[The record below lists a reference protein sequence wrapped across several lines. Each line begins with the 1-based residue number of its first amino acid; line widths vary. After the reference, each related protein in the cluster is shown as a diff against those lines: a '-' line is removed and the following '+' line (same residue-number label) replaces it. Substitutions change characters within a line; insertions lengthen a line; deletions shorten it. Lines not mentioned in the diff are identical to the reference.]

1 MAGEQTAARRY
12 AQAVFDIAEERNSHD
27 QWLIGLDAIVAFVS
41 EPGAVAVLE
50 SDKAPF
56 DDKAALVE
64 RALADSDTLAVN
76 LAKLLV
82 RKKRTALAPLIARM
96 FREMDDARR
105 GISHAL
111 VRSAVA
117 LSAGEQ
123 EAVRDRL
130 SAMTGTNVVLRT
142 EVDPELI
149 GGIVARIGDR
159 VLDGST
165 RTKLIQLRR
174 RLQQAAG

>member
-1 MAGEQTAARRY
+1 MPGEQTAAKRY
-12 AQAVFDIAEERNSHD
+12 AQAVFDIAEEHGTHER
-27 QWLIGLDAIVAFVS
+27 WAAELDAIATFMADPAAAILLS
-41 EPGAVAVLE
+41 

-56 DDKAALVE
+56 SDKAAVVD
-64 RALADSDTLAVN
+64 RALADADPLAVN

-82 RKKRTALAPLIARM
+82 QKKRASIAPLIAQE
-96 FREMDDARR
+96 FREMDDVRR
-105 GISHAL
+105 GISHAV
-111 VRSAVA
+111 VRSAVE
-117 LSAGEQ
+117 LTDDER
-123 EAVRDRL
+123 EAVQARL
-130 SAMTGTNVVLRT
+130 RELTGNEIVLRT